1 MKQLVYGATLAL
13 ALACGNA
20 QAQQKGPL
28 DSTLE
33 QHRVVQAA
41 DGRET
46 LEPAASV
53 KPGDVIEYVA
63 TYHNTGR
70 APVTGVQATVPIPPN
85 TEFVPGSARPAD
97 VKASVDGARYAA
109 PPLMRKVVR
118 DGKTVEEPVPV
129 REYRY
134 LRWSADRIGA
144 DQSVRFSARVRV
156 VNDASPPPAAKGG
169 GR

>member
-1 MKQLVYGATLAL
+1 
-13 ALACGNA
+13 
-20 QAQQKGPL
+20 
-28 DSTLE
+28 
-33 QHRVVQAA
+33 
-41 DGRET
+41 
-46 LEPAASV
+46 
-53 KPGDVIEYVA
+53 
-63 TYHNTGR
+63 
-70 APVTGVQATVPIPPN
+70 
-85 TEFVPGSARPAD
+85 
-97 VKASVDGARYAA
+97 
-109 PPLMRKVVR
+109 MRKVVR